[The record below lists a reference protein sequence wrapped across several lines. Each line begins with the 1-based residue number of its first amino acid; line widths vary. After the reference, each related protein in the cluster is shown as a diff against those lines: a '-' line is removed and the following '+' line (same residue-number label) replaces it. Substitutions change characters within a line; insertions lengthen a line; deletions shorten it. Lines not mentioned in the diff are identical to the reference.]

1 MGKCL
6 NMPKYWVQL
15 APMFKI
21 VPKKMNE
28 MIHSKTWFIHIGNMY
43 EAKND

>member
-1 MGKCL
+1 MV
-6 NMPKYWVQL
+6 PV
-15 APMFKI
+15 FEI

-43 EAKND
+43 GTLEIFIL